1 MVILILIDVQYSH
14 KAVFSFEKG
23 LIGQNHSSSGY
34 HHPVKKFAQAN
45 FPAPP
50 LTPYCYLENH
60 VVINILQRNCLFLPK
75 YA

>member
-45 FPAPP
+45 FPAPSHS
-50 LTPYCYLENH
+50 LL
-60 VVINILQRNCLFLPK
+60 LFGKPCRD
-75 YA
+75 